1 MMILSAGLKVA
12 VQLIKAFYLKINI
25 ILTLIFNFLPE
36 RLISD
41 QNRSLVPVS
50 DGALRACSA
59 FISSVFQYV
68 RRDLADVQAE
78 QYH

>member
-41 QNRSLVPVS
+41 QKHSLVPVS
-50 DGALRACSA
+50 DGAVRACSA